1 MKTPMQ
7 EFITFISSED
17 YNKLY
22 PSLKI
27 EWFETFLNKEKEL
40 IKDTFQWGEL
50 VNERSERYDNC
61 TEDNDFNNWK
71 EYYSHKFGN
80 TE

>member
-17 YNKLY
+17 YKELY

-27 EWFETFLNKEKEL
+27 EWFEIFLNKEKEQ
-40 IKDTFQWGEL
+40 IAEAYREGYITEHVGYEKTI
-50 VNERSERYDNC
+50 SE
-61 TEDNDFNNWK
+61 
-71 EYYSHKFGN
+71 YSLDYFKKKFVYTN
-80 TE
+80 QET